1 MRKGLSILLAGVM
14 ATSLFGCSSNK
25 PKEEVKLTIAAA
37 ASLENAFEDELIP
50 MFEKEYSNVTI
61 EGVYD
66 SSGKLQLQIEKGLD
80 ADVFFSAATTQMNA
94 LKDENLVDADSISNV
109 LENKLVL
116 IKGKDSNTTVT
127 GFDNISAASMIA
139 IGDPEVVPAGSYAKE
154 ALTNLGVWDLLQ
166 DRLSL
171 AGNVTEVL
179 SQVDAEVGLVYAT
192 DAASSDKVEVVAECD
207 NSLLATPVLYPVGR
221 VSSTKHKDEADS
233 LIKFLKSDKA
243 LKVFKKYGFKKG
255 E

>member
-1 MRKGLSILLAGVM
+1 MKKGLSILLAGVM
-14 ATSLFGCSSNK
+14 ATSLFGCSSNEPK
-25 PKEEVKLTIAAA
+25 EEKKEEVKLTIAAA
-37 ASLENAFEDELIP
+37 ASLENAFEEELIP
-50 MFEKEYSNVTI
+50 MFE
-61 EGVYD
+61 
-66 SSGKLQLQIEKGLD
+66 IEKGLD

-94 LKDENLVDADSISNV
+94 LKDEDLVDADSISNV

-116 IKGKDSNTTVT
+116 IKGKDSTTTVT
-127 GFDNISAASMIA
+127 GFDNISDASIIA

-154 ALTNLGVWDLLQ
+154 ALTNLGVWDSIQ

-179 SQVDAEVGLVYAT
+179 SQVETQNAEIGLVYAT

>member
-1 MRKGLSILLAGVM
+1 MKKGLSILLAGVM
-14 ATSLFGCSSNK
+14 ATSLFGCSSNEPK
-25 PKEEVKLTIAAA
+25 EEKKEEVKLTIAAA

-50 MFEKEYSNVTI
+50 MFEKEYPNVTI

-80 ADVFFSAATTQMNA
+80 ADVFFSAATTQMDA
-94 LKDENLVDADSISNV
+94 LKDEDLVDADSISNV

-116 IKGKDSNTTVT
+116 IKGKDSTTTVT
-127 GFDNISAASMIA
+127 GFDNISDASIIA

-154 ALTNLGVWDLLQ
+154 ALTNLDVWDSIQ

-179 SQVDAEVGLVYAT
+179 SQVETQNAEIGLVLR
-192 DAASSDKVEVVAECD
+192 DRCCKQ
-207 NSLLATPVLYPVGR
+207 
-221 VSSTKHKDEADS
+221 
-233 LIKFLKSDKA
+233 
-243 LKVFKKYGFKKG
+243 
-255 E
+255 